1 MATIGRKNVH
11 GKGGVR
17 FKAGFTSSKKKSML
31 RNTVTDLIIYGKV
44 EATLAFAKELS
55 AYADRLVTYGK
66 KGDLNSRR
74 LAAAKMRP
82 TNTNKDGKTAL
93 QVLFNDI
100 APAYKDRNGGYTR
113 ILKTGNRLGDAAEMV
128 ILELVEK
135 TKKEEKAASKADKKA
150 DKKAENK

>member
-17 FKAGFTSSKKKSML
+17 FKTGFTSSKKKSML

-100 APAYKDRNGGYTR
+100 APAYKDRNGGYTSVIKSGVR
-113 ILKTGNRLGDAAEMV
+113 RGDNAVTAIV
-128 ILELVEK
+128 TWVK
-135 TKKEEKAASKADKKA
+135 
-150 DKKAENK
+150 